1 MSNGSEFSFSMS
13 WQPGTDLMQC
23 SAEAMG
29 LEGPWGRAHP
39 TQGCLLPP
47 ALPLHLPPPTELQ
60 MLPGQNGCGHTEPT
74 IACSESFPGR
84 RAVLVSPGHRSAA
97 ACGVSVQ
104 RVWRRWASQQ
114 CPPEPGPT
122 APTSPLPF
130 ISLPALPAPQTPP
143 LFVKYPIIII
153 TLSSELRSRPQLG
166 LVLGF
171 LLLFQF

>member
-39 TQGCLLPP
+39 TQGCPLPP
-47 ALPLHLPPPTELQ
+47 ALPLQLPPPTELQ
-60 MLPGQNGCGHTEPT
+60 TLPGQNGCGHTEPT
-74 IACSESFPGR
+74 IACSESIPGR

-104 RVWRRWASQQ
+104 MVWRLVGHPSSAHQSPVPQH
-114 CPPEPGPT
+114 PPPHCL
-122 APTSPLPF
+122 SSHCQS
-130 ISLPALPAPQTPP
+130 SLPHKHHPCL
-143 LFVKYPIIII
+143 
-153 TLSSELRSRPQLG
+153 
-166 LVLGF
+166 
-171 LLLFQF
+171 